1 MMKKLY
7 FAGIGGAGMAP
18 LAAIALERG
27 IAVAGSDREL
37 NAKTEALA
45 ASGAVISAGHRAEQ
59 LPADTEW
66 LVYSSAVPPDNPERK
81 KARELGIPEIR
92 RGEFLGLL
100 ARHYP
105 RTVAVSGSHG
115 KTSITALLVHIL
127 RSCGRNPGYLIGGA
141 VPGLPSGEAGDGEIF
156 ITEADESDGTHTA
169 LHPWLGV
176 VPNADGD
183 HAWSVGGEAAL
194 RENFHC
200 FARQCGQLLYFRDGV
215 PAGWF
220 AGHPAA
226 TAYVA
231 AEADAAFPG
240 LVGFQ
245 RRNAFLAVEAAVRLG
260 VERAAAQKAAVGFPG
275 VARRMTVWRSETA
288 LAIVEDYAHHPTEVR
303 ASLEFLRAKYPGWH
317 LRVLFQPHRYAR
329 LQKYLEPLATALRQA
344 DSVMVAPVFAAWSES
359 GPVGGAD
366 LASRIGST
374 AVYREGSWA
383 ALAAELLADRPREP
397 LLVAVIGAGDVE
409 RILPFLC
416 V

>member
-1 MMKKLY
+1 MKKLY

-27 IAVAGSDREL
+27 IRVVGSDREL
-37 NAKTEALA
+37 NAKTAALA
-45 ASGAVISAGHRAEQ
+45 ASGAVVFAGHRAEQ
-59 LPADTEW
+59 LPVDAEW
-66 LVYSSAVPPDNPERK
+66 LVYSSAVPPDNPERQR
-81 KARELGIPEIR
+81 ARALGIPEIR

-100 ARHYP
+100 TRHYP

-127 RSCGRNPGYLIGGA
+127 RRCGRNPGYLIGGA
-141 VPGLPSGEAGDGEIF
+141 VPGLPSGCAGDGDIF
-156 ITEADESDGTHTA
+156 VTEADESDGTHTA

-194 RENFHC
+194 RENFHR
-200 FARQCGQLLYFRDGV
+200 FARQCGQLLYFTDGV

-226 TAYVA
+226 TAYMA
-231 AEADAAFPG
+231 SAADAAFPG
-240 LVGFQ
+240 LIGFQ

-260 VERAAAQKAAVGFPG
+260 VERSAALAAAAGFPG
-275 VARRMTVWRSETA
+275 VARRMTVHRSGAA
-288 LAIVEDYAHHPTEVR
+288 LTVVEDYAHHPTEVR

-329 LQKYLEPLATALRQA
+329 LQKYLEPLAAALRQA
-344 DSVMVAPVFAAWSES
+344 DSVMVAPVFAAWSET
-359 GPVGGAD
+359 GPVGGAE
-366 LASRIGST
+366 LAARIGAT
-374 AVYREGSWA
+374 AVYREGTWA
-383 ALAAELLADRPREP
+383 ELAAELLAARPREP

-409 RILPFLC
+409 RVLPFLC
-416 V
+416 A